1 MHSAAPSAFWALG
14 CPACARPCPPS
25 NLDCCPCPLEEVP
38 PSRPYLCLPEPTNQE
53 VLLEGARCQQCLS
66 SCPSLRQHI
75 AHIWGG
81 GPTGPCS
88 SPSVA
93 QPEPTA
99 LESTLESTGAA
110 SGPLPLWFSTH
121 ARLGRR
127 SGGSCGPWGSLRQL
141 PVLRTP
147 SGASFQPSHPFLFP
161 SLLVLISMRIVE
173 GTCGTELGP
182 KFVFQLH
189 PFLGCVAWAEDQ
201 ISLVLLPHVDYEY
214 YSSSF
219 SGFF

>member
-1 MHSAAPSAFWALG
+1 M
-14 CPACARPCPPS
+14 
-25 NLDCCPCPLEEVP
+25 
-38 PSRPYLCLPEPTNQE
+38 
-53 VLLEGARCQQCLS
+53 LLEGARSQQCLP
-66 SCPSLRQHI
+66 SCPGPWQWT
-75 AHIWGG
+75 AHIWGR

-88 SPSVA
+88 SLLVA
-93 QPEPTA
+93 KPEPTA

-110 SGPLPLWFSTH
+110 YGPLPLWFSTH

-141 PVLRTP
+141 LVLRTP
-147 SGASFQPSHPFLFP
+147 SRASFQPSHPFPFP
-161 SLLVLISMRIVE
+161 SLLVPIPMRAVE
-173 GTCGTELGP
+173 GTFGTELRP